1 MSYIKHILMASIKH
15 IQMTDKYTRKTYL
28 DKKYKTYLD
37 DKCSK
42 YVDVMYSITNS
53 QLSSIKKL
61 YGKKKHFKYSNV
73 KYNK

>member
-1 MSYIKHILMASIKH
+1 MASIKH
-15 IQMTDKYTRKTYL
+15 IQMTDKYKTYL
-28 DKKYKTYLD
+28 DEKYKTYLDDKYKTYLD